1 LYDRTVHLVVAS
13 RATIAPSGILPFVS
27 RLEPEPPATDD
38 DDDGP
43 SSTARCTLRDSGDD
57 FFCQRYQLWYPSI
70 DCAIRT
76 RYRTSGGCANCDQ
89 GRFNLKRHAS
99 TLHRLHDKLSRAFRE

>member
-1 LYDRTVHLVVAS
+1 MSRVATDPPADDEATTS
-13 RATIAPSGILPFVS
+13 RAAG
-27 RLEPEPPATDD
+27 
-38 DDDGP
+38 
-43 SSTARCTLRDSGDD
+43 TARCTVRDPDDD

-89 GRFNLKRHAS
+89 GRFNLRRHAS
-99 TLHRLHDKLSRAFRE
+99 ALIRLDGRLSRAFRD

>member
-1 LYDRTVHLVVAS
+1 
-13 RATIAPSGILPFVS
+13 VS
-27 RLEPEPPATDD
+27 TGETDPDD
-38 DDDGP
+38 DDDDATSCQP
-43 SSTARCTLRDSGDD
+43 TARCSYRESGDD

-99 TLHRLHDKLSRAFRE
+99 ALARLNGKLTRAFRE

>member
-1 LYDRTVHLVVAS
+1 
-13 RATIAPSGILPFVS
+13 VS
-27 RLEPEPPATDD
+27 RVETDPDDPGTSRPCSGSAT
-38 DDDGP
+38 
-43 SSTARCTLRDSGDD
+43 RCTVRDPGDD

-89 GRFNLKRHAS
+89 GRFNLRRHAS
-99 TLHRLHDKLSRAFRE
+99 ALIRLDAKLSRAFRA